1 MRAFEFLTE
10 FVASTTDAT
19 SPSTAVQDKK
29 DIMTLIGLKPS
40 AEALLK
46 VKELLGDVAVDDTA
60 LTDKPEQVTSTDNV
74 EELPQ
79 EEPKIKTESVLS
91 EDVMMLLVEKIK
103 SLDPNNPKDAAKISQ
118 IETILEDDVIEP
130 AVNNLIK
137 PKFNSHQISIASDL
151 KGALIAAPNPVLQ
164 KIEFLDKCT
173 TGLVDLKATFAS
185 TKQGNIY
192 QIVNNPVLNNIK
204 NKIGSIEYG
213 VGASRL
219 GKMEVLLTLVGK
231 GITKEGKGDL
241 TLSDGTEVEIKAS
254 STVPSKTKA
263 ETLETSGAVLYA
275 LAKDDKGENLYGSN
289 IAAGKVWT
297 KKMSKILPNPP
308 LSLNTSSIIKIINP
322 AIAGNPKKVQY
333 TVDCIK
339 EIYKNIFI
347 KAPDSQINIL
357 DKIATPEGINPVTL
371 IKIARMIEFEYYKKA
386 VGHEAVLFCNATTG
400 NYKYVEKAKDLGNEI
415 TTSSAKGNTFYS
427 TGILDMKGTYANG
440 LSKIF
445 VS

>member
-1 MRAFEFLTE
+1 MRFFEFQQTQNTNVPSAQE
-10 FVASTTDAT
+10 AS
-19 SPSTAVQDKK
+19 QDKK

-40 AEALLK
+40 TEALLK
-46 VKELLGDVAVDDTA
+46 VKELLAGEEDPIADPQTPVEKQPGIPTQPKDTTK
-60 LTDKPEQVTSTDNV
+60 LDPT
-74 EELPQ
+74 
-79 EEPKIKTESVLS
+79 IKTESIEVLS
-91 EDVMMLLVEKIK
+91 EDVMTLLLEKIK
-103 SLDPNNPKDAAKISQ
+103 SLNPNNPKDAAKISQ

-151 KGALIAAPNPVLQ
+151 KGALIAAPNPVLE
-164 KIEFLDKCT
+164 KIDFLDKCT
-173 TGLVDLKATFAS
+173 TGLVDLKAMFAS

-192 QIVNNPVLNNIK
+192 QAVNNSVLNSIK

-213 VGASRL
+213 TGATRL

-254 STVPSKTKA
+254 STGPSKKKA
-263 ETLETSGAVLYA
+263 NTPETSGAVLYA
-275 LAKDDKGENLYGSN
+275 LAKDENKKNLYGSN
-289 IAAGKVWT
+289 IAAGEVWS
-297 KKMSKILPNPP
+297 KKMSRILSNPP
-308 LSLNTSSIIKIINP
+308 LSLNTTSITKIINP
-322 AIAGNPKKVQY
+322 AIAGNPKKIQY

-357 DKIATPEGINPVTL
+357 DKISTPDGINPVIL

-415 TTSSAKGNTFYS
+415 TTSSSKGNTFYS

>member
-1 MRAFEFLTE
+1 MRFFEFQQTQP
-10 FVASTTDAT
+10 TDI
-19 SPSTAVQDKK
+19 PSAQEANQDKK

-46 VKELLGDVAVDDTA
+46 VKELLGDVSVDDTKSP
-60 LTDKPEQVTSTDNV
+60 DKLQTADPANDT
-74 EELPQ
+74 
-79 EEPKIKTESVLS
+79 EEPPEETPLIKTESVLS
-91 EDVMMLLVEKIK
+91 EDVMTILVEKIK

-137 PKFNSHQISIASDL
+137 PKFNSHQMSIASDL

-164 KIEFLDKCT
+164 KIDFLDKCT

-192 QIVNNPVLNNIK
+192 QIVNNPVLNSIK

-213 VGASRL
+213 TGASRL

-275 LAKDDKGENLYGSN
+275 LAKDENKQNLYGSN
-289 IAAGKVWT
+289 ITAGKIWT

-308 LSLNTSSIIKIINP
+308 LSLNIKSITKTINP
-322 AIAGNPKKVQY
+322 AITGNPKKIQY

-400 NYKYVEKAKDLGNEI
+400 NYKYIERAKDLGKQVSV
-415 TTSSAKGNTFYS
+415 TSSEGNAFYTS
-427 TGILDMKGTYANG
+427 GILDMNGTFANG
-440 LSKIF
+440 LGKIKIL
-445 VS
+445 

>member
-1 MRAFEFLTE
+1 MRFFEFQQTQNTNVPSAQE
-10 FVASTTDAT
+10 ASR
-19 SPSTAVQDKK
+19 DKK

-40 AEALLK
+40 TEALLK
-46 VKELLGDVAVDDTA
+46 VKELLAGEEDPIADPQTPVEKQPVVPTQPNDTTK
-60 LTDKPEQVTSTDNV
+60 LEPEV
-74 EELPQ
+74 
-79 EEPKIKTESVLS
+79 KTESIEVLS
-91 EDVMMLLVEKIK
+91 EDVMTLLLEKIK
-103 SLDPNNPKDAAKISQ
+103 SLNPNNPKDAAKISQ

-151 KGALIAAPNPVLQ
+151 KGALIAAPNPVLE
-164 KIEFLDKCT
+164 KIDFLDKCT
-173 TGLVDLKATFAS
+173 TGLVDLKAMFAS

-192 QIVNNPVLNNIK
+192 QAVNNSVLNSIK

-213 VGASRL
+213 TGASRL

-254 STVPSKTKA
+254 STGLSKKKA
-263 ETLETSGAVLYA
+263 NTLETSGAVLYA
-275 LAKDDKGENLYGSN
+275 LAKDENKKNLYGSN
-289 IAAGKVWT
+289 IAAGEIWS
-297 KKMSKILPNPP
+297 KKMSKILSNPP
-308 LSLNTSSIIKIINP
+308 LSLNTTSIIKIINP
-322 AIAGNPKKVQY
+322 AIAGNPKKIQY

-347 KAPDSQINIL
+347 RAPASQINIL
-357 DKIATPEGINPVTL
+357 DKISTPDGINPVIL

-415 TTSSAKGNTFYS
+415 TTSSSKGNTFYS